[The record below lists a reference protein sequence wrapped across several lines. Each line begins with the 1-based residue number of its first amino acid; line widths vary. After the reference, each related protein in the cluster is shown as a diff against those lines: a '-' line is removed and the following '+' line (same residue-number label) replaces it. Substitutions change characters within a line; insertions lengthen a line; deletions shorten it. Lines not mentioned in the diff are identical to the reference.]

1 MTPIETIRLRI
12 VGAAPL
18 LMHSGALAD
27 PLDERSINLAAVTSK
42 RAKTRADHEEIS
54 RLEWFGGLWLHDK
67 RPCLPAPAVKAAIVD
82 AARTRKKGKAA
93 IAGLWIDGPTML
105 SYNGP
110 SDVRE
115 LWEDA
120 RFRLRTGVRVRD
132 VTTMRTRGRFPE
144 WSADVTAK
152 FLTTVLN
159 RSEVIEFFQIAGFLV
174 GIGDWRPEYGRFT
187 VAQIE

>member
-1 MTPIETIRLRI
+1 MIPVETIRVRM
-12 VGAAPL
+12 VGVAPL

-42 RAKTRADHEEIS
+42 RMKTRADHEEIS
-54 RLEWFGGLWLHDK
+54 RLEWSGGLWLHDK
-67 RPCLPAPAVKAAIVD
+67 RPCLPASAVKAAVVD

-93 IAGLWIDGPTML
+93 TAGLWIDGPTML
-105 SYNGP
+105 SYDGP
-110 SDVRE
+110 SDILS
-115 LWEDA
+115 LWEDPK
-120 RFRLRTGVRVRD
+120 FRLRTGVRVRD

-144 WSADVTAK
+144 WSGDVTAK

-159 RSEVIEFFQIAGFLV
+159 KSEVIEFFQIAGCLV

-187 VAQIE
+187 AVQIE